1 MGEEAGGFPTESQ
14 FRRCLPST
22 AMLSASHLWL
32 SAMVSSVG
40 LGMCMKLLT
49 SLTKSFGFL
58 MSAAIS
64 SAMQDV
70 AVYFFAG
77 IRPTEL
83 WSERPVLSAEA
94 KARLGLMGNLRHSQ
108 EYYDCILHALL
119 VSSF

>member
-1 MGEEAGGFPTESQ
+1 MGEEAGGFPMESQ

-32 SAMVSSVG
+32 SATVSSAG
-40 LGMCMKLLT
+40 LGMCIKLLT

-83 WSERPVLSAEA
+83 WSERPAEA

-119 VSSF
+119 VSTF